1 MDGIIS
7 TPSTTGIALIS
18 SLSLGNRAYRVLT
31 DWSCSKADLR
41 EKSVNSCNLIIICTL
56 WAINVFL
63 FFCFVFTGIDTFIQA
78 KITEMTRMSM
88 ESFREIREEY
98 GFNFGPSFSI
108 IKDAWVRNN
117 EGIALI
123 DISGSNEILSEFGRY
138 VIHPSILDACL
149 QSCFIP
155 LRSSPS
161 QGKSTV
167 PFSFQTITFSGVA
180 LSSQLY
186 CHVTADEN
194 TFGKF
199 DITLMSPSGN
209 VVMTMHDY
217 RVAELTNSPPRE
229 LPFDEIAYEVEWKEE
244 MLPRKSEISSKLTCI
259 VLSDS
264 SNFSRSLVSKLE
276 KYDINVITLQLP
288 NACCF
293 DSEAENVVREVLQSH
308 KECLTI
314 VNLWP
319 LEVSLLPDEFE
330 FIEQIQGLAFCSSA
344 FLLKLLSEKRD
355 IRPRLFLVTER
366 TQMMQVHDTG
376 LDKAVNIPWSSTVW
390 GLKRSAVLE
399 DATVKVT
406 MVDLSYK
413 DDQREAES
421 LVNEILC
428 DNIED
433 ELIFQGGKRFINRIL
448 RSRKH
453 HWRSKRTTKKDCS
466 LYLSIIPSTRKLCLR
481 EQGFSLPQPT
491 EVTIEAS
498 HCWSL
503 SKSLCVLAKSDGCVF
518 ISGKVAHLPE
528 NNENGFKTGD
538 QVCGVIP
545 SGRVAR
551 FMSVNQNNVFL
562 KPGSLA
568 LEHASCIPACLA
580 IASYAIETAA
590 SGEENQKLLI
600 LQANI
605 HPGPAAVA
613 LAKAMGHRITCTIPN
628 TCKMHSAN
636 LLVKLGACDVRRQSL
651 QKDDSEDQFDAIIL
665 LSSPLPNSFKKSVR
679 SLKKGGRIVVLSS
692 LLDGEVVF
700 SSKKSVE
707 YVRADTSD
715 ILKSPSAFEK
725 LALKGLDTLER
736 KGGLEELL
744 DIPLESADLLSSIRS
759 VNSLKDRATSGKNEL
774 IQSSDMSLSIQSL
787 ATLSKADA
795 LQDIPVLLQGLDD
808 CGLRTN
814 RTYLV
819 AGGTRGFGLE
829 VACWMA
835 ENGAKTIALISR
847 SEPSDVTLLR
857 LKGIEK
863 RTGTKMHIFQV
874 EKRRPTSPRC

>member
-1 MDGIIS
+1 
-7 TPSTTGIALIS
+7 
-18 SLSLGNRAYRVLT
+18 
-31 DWSCSKADLR
+31 
-41 EKSVNSCNLIIICTL
+41 
-56 WAINVFL
+56 
-63 FFCFVFTGIDTFIQA
+63 
-78 KITEMTRMSM
+78 M
-88 ESFREIREEY
+88 ESFREITKKY
-98 GFNFGPSFSI
+98 GFNYGPNFSI
-108 IKDAWVRNN
+108 IKDAWMCDN

-155 LRSSPS
+155 LRSSAS
-161 QGKSTV
+161 QGKSIV
-167 PFSFQTITFSGVA
+167 PVSFQTITFSGVA
-180 LSSQLY
+180 LSNQLY
-186 CHVTADEN
+186 CHVTADGS

-199 DITLMSPSGN
+199 DVILMSPSGN
-209 VVMTMHDY
+209 VVMTMHDF
-217 RVAELTNSPPRE
+217 RIAELTNSPRE
-229 LPFDEIAYEVEWKEE
+229 LPFNEIAYEVEWKEE
-244 MLPRKSEISSKLTCI
+244 MLPRKSEISPETTCI

-276 KYDINVITLQLP
+276 KYDINVITLHLP
-288 NACCF
+288 NASHF
-293 DSEAENVVREVLQSH
+293 DSEAENVVREVLPSYN
-308 KECLTI
+308 ECSLTL

-355 IRPRLFLVTER
+355 SRSRLFLVTER
-366 TQMMQVHDTG
+366 TQMMHVHDTG
-376 LDKAVNIPWSSTVW
+376 SRKAASVPWSSTVW
-390 GLKRSAVLE
+390 GLKRSASLE
-399 DATVKVT
+399 DTTMRVT
-406 MVDLSYK
+406 MVDLSNK
-413 DDQREAES
+413 DDQREVES

-433 ELIFQGGKRFINRIL
+433 ELIFQGSKRFINRIL
-448 RSRKH
+448 KSRKH
-453 HWRSKRTTKKDCS
+453 QWSSKRTEKDCS
-466 LYLSIIPSTRKLCLR
+466 LYLSTIPSTRTLCLR

-491 EVTIEAS
+491 LSEVTIDAS

-503 SKSLCVLAKSDGCVF
+503 SKSLSALTKSDGCVF
-518 ISGKVAHLPE
+518 ISGKVAHLTE
-528 NNENGFKTGD
+528 NTENGFNTGD

-551 FMSVNQNNVFL
+551 FITINEKNVFL
-562 KPGSLA
+562 KPSSLT

-580 IASYAIETAA
+580 IASYAIETTA

-600 LQANI
+600 LRANS

-665 LSSPLPNSFKKSVR
+665 FSSPLPNSFKKSVR
-679 SLKKGGRIVVLSS
+679 SLKKGGRIIVLSS
-692 LLDGEVVF
+692 QLDGEVVF
-700 SSKKSVE
+700 SSNKHVE
-707 YVRADTSD
+707 YVRTDISD
-715 ILKSPSAFEK
+715 ILQSPSAFEK
-725 LALKGLDTLER
+725 LTLQSLDILER
-736 KGGLEELL
+736 KGGLRELL
-744 DIPLESADLLSSIRS
+744 DIPLESTDLLSSIRT
-759 VNSLKDRATSGKNEL
+759 VNSLKDRATSGRNEAN
-774 IQSSDMSLSIQSL
+774 QSSDMSFSIQSL
-787 ATLSKADA
+787 ATLGKEGL
-795 LQDIPVLLQGLDD
+795 LQDISVLPQGLDD
-808 CGLRTN
+808 CGLREN

-847 SEPSDVTLLR
+847 SKPSDVTLLR
-857 LKGIEK
+857 LREIEK
-863 RTGTKMHIFQV
+863 RTGTKTHIFQV
-874 EKRRPTSPRC
+874 RQRKPTAPRC

>member
-1 MDGIIS
+1 
-7 TPSTTGIALIS
+7 
-18 SLSLGNRAYRVLT
+18 
-31 DWSCSKADLR
+31 
-41 EKSVNSCNLIIICTL
+41 
-56 WAINVFL
+56 
-63 FFCFVFTGIDTFIQA
+63 
-78 KITEMTRMSM
+78 M
-88 ESFREIREEY
+88 ESFREITMKY
-98 GFNFGPSFSI
+98 GFNYGPSFSI
-108 IKDAWVRNN
+108 IKDAWMCDN

-123 DISGSNEILSEFGRY
+123 DISGSNEILSEFGCY

-155 LRSSPS
+155 FRTSAS
-161 QGKSTV
+161 QDKSIV
-167 PFSFQTITFSGVA
+167 PVSFKTITLSGVA
-180 LSSQLY
+180 LSDQLY
-186 CHVTADEN
+186 CHVAADQN

-199 DITLMSPSGN
+199 DVILMNPSGN
-209 VVMTMHDY
+209 VVMTMHDF
-217 RVAELTNSPPRE
+217 RAAELTKLPRE
-229 LPFDEIAYEVEWKEE
+229 LSFDEIAYEVEWKEE
-244 MLPRKSEISSKLTCI
+244 MLPRKSEVSPKMTCI

-288 NACCF
+288 NACYF
-293 DSEAENVVREVLQSH
+293 DSEAENAIREVLPSH
-308 KECLTI
+308 NEYSLSL

-319 LEVSLLPDEFE
+319 LEVSLVPDHYE
-330 FIEQIQGLAFCSSA
+330 FIEQIQGLGFCSSA
-344 FLLKLLSEKRD
+344 FLLKLLSEKRE
-355 IRPRLFLVTER
+355 IRSRLFLVTER
-366 TQMMQVHDTG
+366 TQMMHVHDTG
-376 LDKAVNIPWSSTVW
+376 SAKAVNIPWSSTVW

-399 DATVKVT
+399 DPTMRVT
-406 MVDLSYK
+406 MVDLSNK

-433 ELIFQGGKRFINRIL
+433 EIIFQGGKRFINRIL
-448 RSRKH
+448 RARKH
-453 HWRSKRTTKKDCS
+453 QWRSKRTIEKDCS
-466 LYLSIIPSTRKLCLR
+466 LYLSTIPSTRTLCLR

-491 EVTIEAS
+491 EVTIDAR

-503 SKSLCVLAKSDGCVF
+503 SKSLGALTKSDGCVF

-528 NNENGFKTGD
+528 NRENGFKTGD

-551 FMSVNQNNVFL
+551 FISVNEKNVFL
-562 KPGSLA
+562 KPASLT

-600 LQANI
+600 LQANS

-628 TCKMHSAN
+628 TCKMQSAS
-636 LLVKLGACDVRRQSL
+636 LLVKLGASDVKRQSL
-651 QKDDSEDQFDAIIL
+651 LNGDSEDQFDAIIL
-665 LSSPLPNSFKKSVR
+665 FSSPFPNSFKKSVR
-679 SLKKGGRIVVLSS
+679 SLKKGGRIILLSS
-692 LLDGEVVF
+692 QLDGEVVF
-700 SSKKSVE
+700 SSKKHVE

-715 ILKSPSAFEK
+715 ILQSPSAFEK

-736 KGGLEELL
+736 KGGIEKLLE
-744 DIPLESADLLSSIRS
+744 IPLESADLLSSIRT
-759 VNSLKDRATSGKNEL
+759 VNGLKDRATSERNEAN
-774 IQSSDMSLSIQSL
+774 QSSDISLSIQSL
-787 ATLSKADA
+787 ATLSKEGA
-795 LQDIPVLLQGLDD
+795 LQDIPVLVQGLDD
-808 CGLRTN
+808 CGLRNN

-847 SEPSDVTLLR
+847 SKPSDVTVLR
-857 LKGIEK
+857 LKEIEK
-863 RTGTKMHIFQV
+863 RTGTKVHIFQV
-874 EKRRPTSPRC
+874 GQRRPTAPRC